1 MSRNRAVLL
10 AGLGS
15 LGLLIGALLFQYVGD
30 MAPCKMCYWQR
41 YPHVGAI
48 IIAGIILITGIGVFA
63 VLGLLSA
70 LITAGIGG
78 FHAGV
83 ERGWWEGPQS
93 CTSTSIDNL
102 STEELLA
109 QIMSAP
115 MVRCDEIPWQMFGL
129 SMAGWNMVV
138 SICLAV
144 LWTIA
149 IIQQRA
155 EARAP
160 NKVTAQFK

>member
-1 MSRNRAVLL
+1 MSL

-149 IIQQRA
+149 IKQQRA
-155 EARAP
+155 
-160 NKVTAQFK
+160 

>member
-144 LWTIA
+144 LWTFA
-149 IIQQRA
+149 IKQQRA
-155 EARAP
+155 
-160 NKVTAQFK
+160 

>member
-1 MSRNRAVLL
+1 
-10 AGLGS
+10 
-15 LGLLIGALLFQYVGD
+15 
-30 MAPCKMCYWQR
+30 MAPCKLCYWQR

-149 IIQQRA
+149 IKQQRA
-155 EARAP
+155 
-160 NKVTAQFK
+160 

>member
-48 IIAGIILITGIGVFA
+48 IIAGIILITGIFVFA

-149 IIQQRA
+149 IKQQRA
-155 EARAP
+155 
-160 NKVTAQFK
+160 

>member
-48 IIAGIILITGIGVFA
+48 VIAGIILITGIGVFA

-93 CTSTSIDNL
+93 CTSTSINNL

-149 IIQQRA
+149 IKQQRA
-155 EARAP
+155 
-160 NKVTAQFK
+160 

>member
-63 VLGLLSA
+63 ILGLLSA

-149 IIQQRA
+149 IKQQRA
-155 EARAP
+155 
-160 NKVTAQFK
+160 

>member
-149 IIQQRA
+149 IKQQRA
-155 EARAP
+155 
-160 NKVTAQFK
+160 

>member
-1 MSRNRAVLL
+1 MSRNSAVLL

-149 IIQQRA
+149 IKQQRA
-155 EARAP
+155 
-160 NKVTAQFK
+160 

>member
-15 LGLLIGALLFQYVGD
+15 LGLLIGALLSQYVGD

-149 IIQQRA
+149 IKQQRA
-155 EARAP
+155 
-160 NKVTAQFK
+160 

>member
-30 MAPCKMCYWQR
+30 MAPCKLCYWQR

-115 MVRCDEIPWQMFGL
+115 MVRCDEIPWQTFGL

-149 IIQQRA
+149 IKQQRA
-155 EARAP
+155 
-160 NKVTAQFK
+160 

>member
-1 MSRNRAVLL
+1 ML

-149 IIQQRA
+149 IKQQRA
-155 EARAP
+155 
-160 NKVTAQFK
+160 

>member
-93 CTSTSIDNL
+93 CTSTSIDKL

-109 QIMSAP
+109 QIMSTP

-138 SICLAV
+138 SICLAI

-149 IIQQRA
+149 IKQQRA
-155 EARAP
+155 
-160 NKVTAQFK
+160 

>member
-48 IIAGIILITGIGVFA
+48 IIAGIILITGIGVYA

-149 IIQQRA
+149 IKQQRA
-155 EARAP
+155 
-160 NKVTAQFK
+160 

>member
-10 AGLGS
+10 ASLGS

-30 MAPCKMCYWQR
+30 MAPCKLCYWQR

-149 IIQQRA
+149 IKQQRA
-155 EARAP
+155 
-160 NKVTAQFK
+160 

>member
-48 IIAGIILITGIGVFA
+48 VIAGIILITGIGVFA

-83 ERGWWEGPQS
+83 EQGWWEGPQS
-93 CTSTSIDNL
+93 CTSASIVNL
-102 STEELLA
+102 STEELFA

-149 IIQQRA
+149 IKQQRA
-155 EARAP
+155 
-160 NKVTAQFK
+160 

>member
-48 IIAGIILITGIGVFA
+48 VIAGIILITGIAVFA

-149 IIQQRA
+149 IKQQRA
-155 EARAP
+155 
-160 NKVTAQFK
+160 

>member
-1 MSRNRAVLL
+1 MSRNRGVLL

-83 ERGWWEGPQS
+83 ERGLWEGPQS

-149 IIQQRA
+149 IKQQRA
-155 EARAP
+155 
-160 NKVTAQFK
+160 

>member
-48 IIAGIILITGIGVFA
+48 VIAGIILITGIGVFA

-83 ERGWWEGPQS
+83 EQRWWEGPQS

-149 IIQQRA
+149 IKQQRA
-155 EARAP
+155 
-160 NKVTAQFK
+160 

>member
-1 MSRNRAVLL
+1 MSRNIAVLL

-48 IIAGIILITGIGVFA
+48 VIAGIILITGIGVFA

-149 IIQQRA
+149 IKQQRA
-155 EARAP
+155 
-160 NKVTAQFK
+160 

>member
-48 IIAGIILITGIGVFA
+48 VIAGIILITGIGVFA

-83 ERGWWEGPQS
+83 ERRWWEGPQS

-149 IIQQRA
+149 IKQQRA
-155 EARAP
+155 
-160 NKVTAQFK
+160 

>member
-1 MSRNRAVLL
+1 MSRYRAVLL

-149 IIQQRA
+149 IKQQRA
-155 EARAP
+155 
-160 NKVTAQFK
+160 

>member
-48 IIAGIILITGIGVFA
+48 IIAGIILFTGIGVFA

-93 CTSTSIDNL
+93 CTSTSIDDL

-149 IIQQRA
+149 IKQQRA
-155 EARAP
+155 
-160 NKVTAQFK
+160 

>member
-1 MSRNRAVLL
+1 MSRNRVVLL

-149 IIQQRA
+149 IKQQRA
-155 EARAP
+155 
-160 NKVTAQFK
+160 

>member
-48 IIAGIILITGIGVFA
+48 VIAGIILITGIGVFA

-149 IIQQRA
+149 IKQQRA
-155 EARAP
+155 
-160 NKVTAQFK
+160 

>member
-1 MSRNRAVLL
+1 MARRSFGV
-10 AGLGS
+10 S
-15 LGLLIGALLFQYVGD
+15 LTELHALDNQLRRRLNALRMYTENKEFNYEPPEMIYDKTTGD
-30 MAPCKMCYWQR
+30 VTILPKKVKT
-41 YPHVGAI
+41 PDTI
-48 IIAGIILITGIGVFA
+48 IKSINDLEREK
-63 VLGLLSA
+63 A

-83 ERGWWEGPQS
+83 EQGWWEGPQS
-93 CTSTSIDNL
+93 CTSASIDNL

-149 IIQQRA
+149 IKQQRA
-155 EARAP
+155 
-160 NKVTAQFK
+160 

>member
-48 IIAGIILITGIGVFA
+48 IIAGIILNTGIGVFA

-149 IIQQRA
+149 IKQQRA
-155 EARAP
+155 
-160 NKVTAQFK
+160 

>member
-41 YPHVGAI
+41 HPHVGAI

-149 IIQQRA
+149 IKQQRA
-155 EARAP
+155 
-160 NKVTAQFK
+160 

>member
-1 MSRNRAVLL
+1 MSRYRAVLL

-15 LGLLIGALLFQYVGD
+15 LGLLIGALLFQFVGD

-149 IIQQRA
+149 IKQQRA
-155 EARAP
+155 
-160 NKVTAQFK
+160 